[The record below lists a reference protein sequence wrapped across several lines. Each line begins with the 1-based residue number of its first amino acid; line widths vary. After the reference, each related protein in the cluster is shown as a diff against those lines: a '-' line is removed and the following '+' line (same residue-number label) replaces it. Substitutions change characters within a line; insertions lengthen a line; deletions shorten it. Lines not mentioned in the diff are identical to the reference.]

1 MAVTPFGSTS
11 ATQWGIRPQIVA
23 RSTTIAK
30 FASSRHKSVLY
41 FILNF
46 HDVLCRKQ
54 LNTFEVVLSIML
66 SHGIAI
72 KLGIKM

>member
-30 FASSRHKSVLY
+30 FASSRHKSVLC

-46 HDVLCRKQ
+46 HSLCTLEKFKLLLR
-54 LNTFEVVLSIML
+54 LIYLSYCHRL
-66 SHGIAI
+66 
-72 KLGIKM
+72 